1 MGNDPGRPLTKGQR
15 SKIVIRVSGPLE
27 KKHARAFKSA
37 LQAVVK
43 RYRPLTKGLTVSVK
57 KKTTKKKKSR

>member
-1 MGNDPGRPLTKGQR
+1 MGNDPGRPLTKGQQ

-27 KKHARAFKSA
+27 KKHAKAFKSA

-43 RYRPLTKGLTVSVK
+43 RYRPLTKGLAIRVRK
-57 KKTTKKKKSR
+57 TKKRG